1 MSKRWCVPLPAE
13 PAMSG
18 RHRHAGL
25 AQQVVAAA
33 IAAGW
38 RAGRHVTEEGTAQL
52 LEVSRTP
59 ARSALAV
66 LAERGVL
73 TRMPH
78 RGYRLTYDA
87 VALKNLAIANEE
99 PPDDLLRRLIIGD
112 RLALR
117 LDQDVSQAAL
127 ARRYNVG
134 MPTLQRVLRRM
145 EQEGL
150 VDRVGWRWRFVPTLE
165 TGQSRRASFD
175 LRLMVEPAALL
186 LPAFAADPASL
197 QRLIDEHATLLNA
210 PDLPRRDPLWI
221 FDLDC
226 RFHETLA
233 GFSGNPFVL
242 AAVRQ
247 HNALRRL
254 LELASYVDEVR
265 VTAWCAE
272 HLAILRCLQAGDT
285 IEASRLL
292 RTHLTNA
299 AVAGGA
305 VGVGE
310 GSK

>member
-1 MSKRWCVPLPAE
+1 MSA
-13 PAMSG
+13 

-52 LEVSRTP
+52 LDVSRTP

-78 RGYRLTYDA
+78 RGYRLVHDA
-87 VALKNLAIANEE
+87 VALRSLAIASEE
-99 PPDDLLRRLIIGD
+99 PPDELLRRLIIGD

-117 LDQDVSQAAL
+117 LDHEVSQASL
-127 ARRYNVG
+127 ARRYGVG
-134 MPTLQRVLRRM
+134 MPTLQRVFRRM

-165 TGQSRRASFD
+165 TGQSRRASYE

-186 LPAFAADPASL
+186 LAGFAADPAPL
-197 QRLIDEHATLLNA
+197 QRLIDEHATLLSA
-210 PDLPRRDPLWI
+210 PETPRHDPLWI
-221 FDLDC
+221 FELDC

-233 GFSGNPFVL
+233 AFSGNPFVL
-242 AAVRQ
+242 ATVRQ

-265 VTAWCAE
+265 ISAWCAE
-272 HLAILRCLQAGDT
+272 HLAILRCLHAGNPGQA
-285 IEASRLL
+285 SHLL
-292 RTHLTNA
+292 HTHLTTA
-299 AVAGGA
+299 ATAGGV
-305 VGVGE
+305 VGLGE
-310 GSK
+310 GST

>member
-1 MSKRWCVPLPAE
+1 
-13 PAMSG
+13 
-18 RHRHAGL
+18 
-25 AQQVVAAA
+25 
-33 IAAGW
+33 
-38 RAGRHVTEEGTAQL
+38 
-52 LEVSRTP
+52 
-59 ARSALAV
+59 
-66 LAERGVL
+66 
-73 TRMPH
+73 
-78 RGYRLTYDA
+78 
-87 VALKNLAIANEE
+87 
-99 PPDDLLRRLIIGD
+99 
-112 RLALR
+112 
-117 LDQDVSQAAL
+117 
-127 ARRYNVG
+127 
-134 MPTLQRVLRRM
+134 
-145 EQEGL
+145 
-150 VDRVGWRWRFVPTLE
+150 
-165 TGQSRRASFD
+165 
-175 LRLMVEPAALL
+175 MVEPAALL